1 MRAGGG
7 GTSLQNMALGSG
19 DPQVP
24 NKAGG
29 GERGN
34 EGAQPPAP
42 PGHLRKGG
50 GVPPRGDHRRPR
62 EPPPPGFSTTDSTAL
77 SPPLL
82 GVQERIFWGI
92 STDALMKMA
101 LSRT

>member
-1 MRAGGG
+1 M
-7 GTSLQNMALGSG
+7 GS
-19 DPQVP
+19 
-24 NKAGG
+24 
-29 GERGN
+29 
-34 EGAQPPAP
+34 
-42 PGHLRKGG
+42 H
-50 GVPPRGDHRRPR
+50 PRGDRRPR